1 MAMTVE
7 ERTEMMVQMYGEVC
21 TKAAAARILGRNVK
35 TLGGMIADGR
45 IDEACA
51 GPMVDVRSIAR
62 YITQPKQED
71 FEAKK
76 RRVKLKYSSEFAV

>member
-21 TKAAAARILGRNVK
+21 TKAAAARILGRNIK

-45 IDEACA
+45 IDEAC
-51 GPMVDVRSIAR
+51 GGTMVDVRSIAR